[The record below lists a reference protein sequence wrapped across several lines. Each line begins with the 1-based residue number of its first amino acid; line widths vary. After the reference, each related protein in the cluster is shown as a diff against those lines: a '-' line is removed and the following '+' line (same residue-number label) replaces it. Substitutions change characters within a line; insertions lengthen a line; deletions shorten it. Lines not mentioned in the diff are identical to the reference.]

1 MNHRLQRITSTQVM
15 DGQTVRT
22 MTTYCR
28 GIRVKWDVYRLDVNG
43 SGTHATYFDRHPD
56 TIPQKRP
63 RVAPAPVRVA
73 RLHVRTDAAATMA
86 VASIGESDAG
96 DGAAGGDSGDESEG
110 GDDDPPPPCRL
121 KSKARLTR
129 ARLPGTNFN
138 PIIIPGLLP
147 RQATRQVYLSFDGGR
162 HGCKRRR
169 EGGFSGR

>member
-73 RLHVRTDAAATMA
+73 KQVVRADAAATMA
-86 VASIGESDAG
+86 VASFVESDGG
-96 DGAAGGDSGDESEG
+96 DGAAGGGSGDETEG
-110 GDDDPPPPCRL
+110 GESDPPPRDKKIAQL
-121 KSKARLTR
+121 NWAG
-129 ARLPGTNFN
+129 LPGLIVN
-138 PIIIPGLLP
+138 PIIYPGLPP
-147 RQATRQVYLSFDGGR
+147 RQATRLVYALETGGAYGQECR
-162 HGCKRRR
+162 Q
-169 EGGFSGR
+169 EGGFHGR

>member
-1 MNHRLQRITSTQVM
+1 MMFSATQRHDDGSCTVTRKRYRAGRVMSTEYVTTGA
-15 DGQTVRT
+15 DGQFISWTRNV
-22 MTTYCR
+22 
-28 GIRVKWDVYRLDVNG
+28 DRL
-43 SGTHATYFDRHPD
+43 F
-56 TIPQKRP
+56 IPPKRP

-73 RLHVRTDAAATMA
+73 KQVVRTDAAATMA